1 MLAPDLGRVPSAL
14 LSYGVYALNG
24 KTAFGR
30 GVYEAGKV
38 RPLNADEIT
47 EDHASSSL
55 VQTNGST
62 PLSRGLTLPDA
73 DAAGVYSWCKAPPQ
87 SPKWGTRAPARVW
100 ASAYCEYRHQGRKQ
114 RAKPHVRMIEV
125 ARLVPLIER
134 WIYEVRPGDPFC
146 LPRVHAGRGQG
157 RRADRGCA
165 RGAWPLAGNP

>member
-30 GVYEAGKV
+30 GVYEVGKV

-73 DAAGVYSWCKAPPQ
+73 DAAGVYSWCKAPRL
-87 SPKWGTRAPARVW
+87 SGLVAEMGHSRA
-100 ASAYCEYRHQGRKQ
+100 SSCMG
-114 RAKPHVRMIEV
+114 I
-125 ARLVPLIER
+125 RLL
-134 WIYEVRPGDPFC
+134 
-146 LPRVHAGRGQG
+146 
-157 RRADRGCA
+157 
-165 RGAWPLAGNP
+165 

>member
-38 RPLNADEIT
+38 RPLNAGDFT

-73 DAAGVYSWCKAPPQ
+73 DAAGVYSWCKAPRL
-87 SPKWGTRAPARVW
+87 SGLVAEMGHSRA
-100 ASAYCEYRHQGRKQ
+100 SSC
-114 RAKPHVRMIEV
+114 MDI
-125 ARLVPLIER
+125 RLL
-134 WIYEVRPGDPFC
+134 
-146 LPRVHAGRGQG
+146 
-157 RRADRGCA
+157 
-165 RGAWPLAGNP
+165 